1 MKRRGFTMVELAIVV
16 TLMAILV
23 PLVFMLFNRGAA
35 DFQKANATLE
45 AAEQLRDL
53 SEELRLDA
61 RNGALAPTGVA
72 FESAGACS
80 PVTYRLVDAS
90 VVREAPAGCN
100 GTRALVRHVREFV
113 RNGSVLTVRIAQLP
127 EDPAITLVLPLGGS
141 R

>member
-1 MKRRGFTMVELAIVV
+1 MRRGFTMVELAIVL

-23 PLVFMLFNRGAA
+23 PLIFMLFNRGAA

-61 RNGALAPTGVA
+61 RNGTLTATDVV
-72 FESAGACS
+72 FEGGACS
-80 PVTYRLVDAS
+80 PVTYRLVDSS
-90 VVREAPAGCN
+90 VVREASASCG

-113 RNGSVLTVRIAQLP
+113 RSGRVLTVRIAQLP
-127 EDPAITLVLPLGGS
+127 EDPAITLVLALGGA

>member
-1 MKRRGFTMVELAIVV
+1 MRRGFTMVELAVVV
-16 TLMAILV
+16 TLLTILV
-23 PLVFMLFNRGAA
+23 PLLFMLFNRGAL

-61 RNGALAPTGVA
+61 RNGTLSGADVA
-72 FESAGACS
+72 FEGGACA
-80 PVTYRLVDAS
+80 PITYRLVDTS
-90 VVREAPAGCN
+90 VVRQAPASCG

-113 RNGSVLTVRIAQLP
+113 RAGSLLTVRVAQLP
-127 EDPAITLVLPLGGS
+127 EDPPITLVLPLGAS

>member
-1 MKRRGFTMVELAIVV
+1 MRRGFTMVELAIVL
-16 TLMAILV
+16 TLLAILV
-23 PLVFMLFNRGAA
+23 PLIFMLFNRGAA

-61 RNGALAPTGVA
+61 RNGTLAPTGVA
-72 FESAGACS
+72 FEGTCS
-80 PVTYRLVDAS
+80 VTYRLIDSS
-90 VVREAPAGCN
+90 VVREASASCG

-113 RNGSVLTVRIAQLP
+113 RTGSVLMVRIAQLP
-127 EDPAITLVLPLGGS
+127 EDPPITLVLPLGGS

>member
-1 MKRRGFTMVELAIVV
+1 MRRGFTMVELAIVL
-16 TLMAILV
+16 TLLAILV
-23 PLVFMLFNRGAA
+23 PLIFLFFNRGAA

-61 RNGALAPTGVA
+61 RQGALSAAGLT
-72 FESAGACS
+72 FEGAACG
-80 PVTYRLVDAS
+80 PVSYRLLDTS
-90 VVREAPAGCN
+90 VVREAPASCG

-113 RNGSVLTVRIAQLP
+113 RTGPVLTVRIAQLP
-127 EDPAITLVLPLGGS
+127 EDPPITLVLPLGGA